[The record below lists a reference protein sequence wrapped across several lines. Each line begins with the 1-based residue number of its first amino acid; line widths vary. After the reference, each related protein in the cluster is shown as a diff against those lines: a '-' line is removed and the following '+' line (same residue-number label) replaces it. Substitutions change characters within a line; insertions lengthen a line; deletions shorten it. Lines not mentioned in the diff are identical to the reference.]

1 MKRVTRIVIAVA
13 LFALLPAALLAQDEE
28 PTLAG
33 LAEQLAALVERVEA
47 IETAIAPPS
56 LEDGTC
62 VLHLDSSTM
71 QRETLTKYLDTFD
84 EEPSSMILSVIYYNR
99 TQGKSSCTSTKSIR
113 PVLLSKRGTV
123 ASSKAALTGPKNSV
137 ASRRR
142 HITYDAPK
150 RNSNRPVVRKR
161 PPASYP
167 STTV

>member
-84 EEPSSMILSVIYYNR
+84 EEPSSMILSVIYYKPDSGEIILHFDEIYPAR
-99 TQGKSSCTSTKSIR
+99 TAFETWHGCEFKGSSDWSEE
-113 PVLLSKRGTV
+113 
-123 ASSKAALTGPKNSV
+123 
-137 ASRRR
+137 
-142 HITYDAPK
+142 
-150 RNSNRPVVRKR
+150 
-161 PPASYP
+161 
-167 STTV
+167 